1 MLIGMHA
8 VSDGR
13 VRDLSA
19 QETALPLSLPK
30 ASVQALWAR
39 EVGFSYARG
48 NTRVHVFRDVTLEI
62 PRGKALGL
70 FGPNGT
76 GKTTL
81 MRALSRLQPV
91 DGEIGSPTR
100 GEAAR
105 SSTIGYV
112 PQGYAR
118 SFYPWASLETNILM
132 HLPDPFGSAKRNRQA
147 VRDAHD
153 SLGLSLDLR
162 LRPAQ
167 CSGGMI
173 QQAALIRALARRPD
187 VLIADEPFSALDFEV
202 AARVREGFRRAVS
215 DQGICAVLALHDLQ
229 DIVEVCD
236 LVLAIPG
243 RPYTT
248 NPQLEGHFR
257 AHLFENRSRVLHG
270 SPAAASSGVRTDSP
284 FVAALSKALAGEHG
298 E

>member
-1 MLIGMHA
+1 VLIDMYA
-8 VSDGR
+8 ASDRSG
-13 VRDLSA
+13 RDLLA
-19 QETALPLSLPK
+19 QETDLPLLAVP
-30 ASVQALWAR
+30 VEGLRAR
-39 EVGFSYARG
+39 GVGFSYALRD
-48 NTRVHVFRDVTLEI
+48 TQFEVFRDVSLEV
-62 PRGKALGL
+62 PRGRALGL

-81 MRALSRLQPV
+81 MRALARLQRV
-91 DGEIGSPTR
+91 DGEIDSPTR
-100 GEAAR
+100 SNAAKC
-105 SSTIGYV
+105 STIGYV

-132 HLPDPFGSAKRNRQA
+132 NLPDPFGSAKRNRQA

-153 SLGLSLDLR
+153 ALGLSLDLR
-162 LRPAQ
+162 LRPGQ

-215 DQGICAVLALHDLQ
+215 EQGICAVLALHDLQ

-257 AHLFENRSRVLHG
+257 AHLFENRSRGLVG
-270 SPAAASSGVRTDSP
+270 SSATTNSGVRDDSP
-284 FVAALSKALAGEHG
+284 FVAALRKALVGEQR